1 MENTVEIG
9 LTNGQGFR
17 AWLMTE
23 KGLSENWAKNTSW
36 YVNRLLVRE
45 DVPFP
50 EKTDAEALAFKLLQ
64 SDVSKSHKRNMLT
77 AIDHYMQYIGKP
89 VHFKK
94 PTKGKRLPRYLT
106 QEELRKLV
114 RSARNYREFALLTV
128 FCTTGLRLNEVRML
142 DLGNVSFARRTIT
155 VRCAKLSRDREVPMS
170 EDCERVLRAYID
182 RYFDKAGRIPS
193 APLFKSL
200 RGTRAS
206 PHAISD
212 VVRKCA
218 RRAELNQRVS
228 PHVLRHSFATAM
240 IGNGCDLFHLS
251 DILGHTNIETTTIY
265 LHINDDARRQ
275 AFEKG
280 VPRI

>member
-1 MENTVEIG
+1 
-9 LTNGQGFR
+9 
-17 AWLMTE
+17 
-23 KGLSENWAKNTSW
+23 
-36 YVNRLLVRE
+36 LLVRE
-45 DVPFP
+45 DMPFP

-64 SDVSKSHKRNMLT
+64 SDLSKSHKRNMLK
-77 AIDHYMQYIGKP
+77 AIEHYMQYIGKP

-106 QEELRKLV
+106 QDELRKLV

-128 FCTTGLRLNEVRML
+128 FCTTGARLNEVRML
-142 DLGNVSFARRTIT
+142 NIGDVNFGRRAIT

-170 EDCERVLRAYID
+170 EDCERVLKAYVE
-182 RYFDKAGRIPS
+182 RYFSNDERVPS
-193 APLFKSL
+193 ASLFKSL
-200 RGTRAS
+200 RGTRPS

-212 VVRKCA
+212 VVRKCGK
-218 RRAELNQRVS
+218 RAGITQRVS

-265 LHINDDARRQ
+265 LHVNNEARRL
-275 AFEKG
+275 AFDKG